1 MPMTRSSLNDKP
13 RYTGPEKRR
22 YPRISVNYPICIRFE
37 SSSGQVIERYAQTR
51 NVSVEGVLFSSAEKL
66 EPGMKVTV
74 LMGIP
79 SAFAA
84 SLPAAQLNGE
94 AVVVRSERVNPLE
107 NEGFGNSIA
116 LKFTNKP
123 YLTTEVSMFD

>member
-1 MPMTRSSLNDKP
+1 MTASGSSMENARP
-13 RYTGPEKRR
+13 YSGPERR
-22 YPRISVNYPICIRFE
+22 EYPRIPANYPICIRFS
-37 SSSGQVIERYAQTR
+37 SSSGQTVERYAQTK
-51 NVSVEGVLFSSAEKL
+51 NVSVEGVLFSSMDSL
-66 EPGMKVTV
+66 ETGTRVSV

-94 AVVVRSERVNPLE
+94 AIVVRSERLDPRT
-107 NEGFGNSIA
+107 NEGLGNEIA
-116 LKFTNKP
+116 LKFVRKP

>member
-1 MPMTRSSLNDKP
+1 MSIADSSVDEK
-13 RYTGPEKRR
+13 RRFAGPEKRE
-22 YPRISVNYPICIRFE
+22 YPRIPVNYPICIRFV
-37 SSSGQVIERYAQTR
+37 SASGQTVERYAQTR
-51 NVSVEGVLFSSAEKL
+51 NVSVEGVLFSSMEKL

-74 LMGIP
+74 HMGIP

-107 NEGFGNSIA
+107 NEGFGSSVA

>member
-1 MPMTRSSLNDKP
+1 MSMAGSSVDETR
-13 RYTGPEKRR
+13 RFTGPEKRE
-22 YPRISVNYPICIRFE
+22 YPRIPVNYPICIRFA
-37 SSSGQVIERYAQTR
+37 SSSGETIERYAQTR
-51 NVSVEGVLFSSAEKL
+51 NVSVEGVLFSSMEKI
-66 EPGMKVTV
+66 ETGTKVTV

-94 AVVVRSERVNPLE
+94 AVVVRSERVNPLN
-107 NEGFGNSIA
+107 NEGFGSSIA
-116 LKFTNKP
+116 LRFTNKP